1 MAHESP
7 LDSDHGLDYTG
18 ANIGRPPGAECV
30 AAPGENRMGDD
41 RVGEGT
47 AANRDDTETSATTP
61 GGAGGATVVTRRS
74 MLGYLG
80 ATAALAVVGGGAS
93 ACDDDDGKPK
103 PQPTP
108 TPTVTPTPTPAEQRR
123 LAARDIRFEAAEMAY
138 SQPLPPHLDNGDEA
152 LYPNK
157 IGSYSKAFPHNEL
170 GEVDLDA
177 YNLYL
182 TALETGTPA
191 AFAAIPL
198 GGSVKQANPQGGLAF
213 DLIGPDSHA
222 LFQPPAPTF
231 ASAEIAGEMVELY
244 WMALCRDV
252 NFADYESSAL
262 IADACAD
269 LSSLS
274 DFRGPKQNGQVTPA
288 TVFRGSL
295 PSDLVGPYISQ
306 FLLRDFMAGSLAV
319 VQRQQTP
326 VPGSDFMTEYT
337 TWLAIQNG
345 KPPTVQPLLDPVPR
359 FIIDLRGLA
368 RYVELDFSYEA
379 FLHAAL
385 ILQQLRIPVQD
396 GNPYKTSTNQGG
408 FTTWGG
414 PNLLDLVAV
423 AANCALRAVWF
434 QKWFVHRRLRPEE
447 YGGCVDLVV
456 RDVTDYPVNSE
467 VLESEGRAQV
477 QATYGSSLLPM
488 AYPGGCPTHPSYGA
502 GHNAIAGACVTIL
515 KGWYKEDALIPNP
528 KVPNADG
535 TALVDYT
542 GPDVGQ
548 MTVLNELDKLAGN
561 FTQGR
566 DCAGV
571 HWRSDGPSSL
581 DLGEAVAIGILQENA
596 IAFNEGGSMTITK
609 FDGTKITI

>member
-1 MAHESP
+1 M
-7 LDSDHGLDYTG
+7 
-18 ANIGRPPGAECV
+18 V
-30 AAPGENRMGDD
+30 DD
-41 RVGEGT
+41 RLDGNT
-47 AANRDDTETSATTP
+47 QANQDDTETPTASAP
-61 GGAGGATVVTRRS
+61 GGGTPTVTRRS
-74 MLGYLG
+74 ILGYLG

-93 ACDDDDGKPK
+93 ACNDDDGKPK
-103 PQPTP
+103 PTPTP
-108 TPTVTPTPTPAEQRR
+108 TPTLTPTPTPAEQRR

-138 SQPLPPHLDNGDEA
+138 SHPVPPHPNNGDEA

-157 IGSYSKAFPHNEL
+157 IGSYSKAFPHNDL

-177 YNLYL
+177 YDLYL

-198 GGSVKQANPQGGLAF
+198 GGTVKQANPQGGLAF
-213 DLIGPDSHA
+213 DLMGPDSHA
-222 LFQPPAPTF
+222 TFQPPAPTF
-231 ASAEIAGEMVELY
+231 ASAETAGELVELY

-252 NFADYESSAL
+252 KFEDYGSSTL
-262 IADACAD
+262 IANACTD

-274 DFRGPKQNGQVTPA
+274 DFRGPKEDGEVTPA

-295 PSDLVGPYISQ
+295 PGDLVGPYISQ

-319 VQRQQTP
+319 MQRQQTP
-326 VPGSDFMTEYT
+326 VPGSDFMTEYAN
-337 TWLAIQNG
+337 WLAIQNG
-345 KPPTVQPLLDPVPR
+345 AAPTVQPLLDPVPR
-359 FIIDLRGLA
+359 YIIDLRGLA

-414 PNLLDLVAV
+414 PNLLDLVAA
-423 AANCALRAVWF
+423 AANRALKAVWF

-447 YGGCVDLVV
+447 YAGCVDLVV
-456 RDVTDYPVNSE
+456 RDVTDYPVNRE
-467 VLESEGRAQV
+467 VLESAGRARV
-477 QATYGSSLLPM
+477 QAEFGSSLLPM

-515 KGWYKEDALIPNP
+515 KGWFKEDALIPNP

-542 GPDVGQ
+542 GPGAGE

-566 DCAGV
+566 DGAGV

-596 IAFNEGGSMTITK
+596 ITYNEGGSMTITK
-609 FDGTKITI
+609 FDGTHITV